1 MATKTKTKTQ
11 PATTLQQLNPADI
24 APHPK
29 NPRHSLGDLKE
40 LTASIAEQGVLEP
53 IVVEPFPDVV
63 EQSPGVKIK
72 VEDSHRWLLI
82 HGHRRLAAAQAAGL
96 DAVPAIVH
104 PVSTLEDQVSRM
116 LVENLQRAGLTAV
129 EEGDAYQEL
138 LDLGWDTA
146 MISQRVSRPKRKV
159 ADLVKVAGLPE
170 SARERISEGQLT
182 LEDASRMA
190 KFAKDA
196 DAVEE
201 LQEQA
206 GVSKW
211 AFEEALARIEKR
223 KQQERETAK
232 WKKDLRAK
240 GVKILTTQEVE
251 ALEDYADLE
260 DLPAEALGEA
270 GDLDPTIDDY
280 EKEWDR
286 LALEAHASC
295 PGAFGWAESGSWG
308 MSWRLC
314 CSQPALHDR
323 GETAPARPRILATEA
338 ERAALDERR
347 AQHEQ
352 AERDR
357 AELLLK
363 LAAAG
368 VARRHYLGDVLNAPE
383 ADEVAK
389 AIVLD
394 SLAPFLARKTEW
406 SIKQQRIL
414 AEVVF
419 PNATQ
424 DSLDKP
430 GLADRLRKS
439 FEGMTV
445 AQLVLAYQVSE
456 RVQHEEGLSTRT
468 QPWTAKESYQ
478 VGTKWRHE
486 LTTTWGYRWSEF
498 EQQLIDGAHAGGA

>member
-11 PATTLQQLNPADI
+11 AGATLQQLNPADV

-53 IVVEPFPDVV
+53 VVVEPFPDD
-63 EQSPGVKIK
+63 
-72 VEDSHRWLLI
+72 VEDGAREWLLI

-96 DAVPAIVH
+96 DTVPAIVH

-146 MISQRVSRPKRKV
+146 TISQRVSRPKRKV
-159 ADLVKVAGLPE
+159 TDLVKVAGLPE

-182 LEDASRMA
+182 LEDAQRMA
-190 KFAKDA
+190 KFANDPAAIDK
-196 DAVEE
+196 
-201 LQEQA
+201 LQEAA

-211 AFEEALARIEKR
+211 QFDSALAEIELR
-223 KQQERETAK
+223 KKNDRKIAQA
-232 WKKDLRAK
+232 KKDLRAL
-240 GVKILTTQEVE
+240 GITILTEQQIDDIEE
-251 ALEDYADLE
+251 GAWLDLD
-260 DLPAEALGEA
+260 DLPSSALPTASALGDRYDRDVDKEA
-270 GDLDPTIDDY
+270 WDKAALDD
-280 EKEWDR
+280 
-286 LALEAHASC
+286 HASC
-295 PGAFGWAESGSWG
+295 PGAFAWISEWHGGFHVHHGCRQLDLHPQGDVPEGAAGASAE
-308 MSWRLC
+308 
-314 CSQPALHDR
+314 DR
-323 GETAPARPRILATEA
+323 EAAKTAAD
-338 ERAALDERR
+338 AAR

-352 AERDR
+352 DERDR
-357 AELLLK
+357 AELRLK

-368 VARRHYLGDVLNAPE
+368 VARRHFLGDVLNAPE
-383 ADEVAK
+383 AEDVAR

-394 SLAPFLARKTEW
+394 SLAPFLAGKTEW

-430 GLADRLRKS
+430 GLADRLRKA
-439 FEGMTV
+439 FAGMTV
-445 AQLVLAYQVSE
+445 TQLVLTYQVSE

-468 QPWTAKESYQ
+468 QPWTATESYQ
-478 VGTKWRHE
+478 VGTKWRQE
-486 LTTTWGYRWSEF
+486 LTKTWGYQWSEL
-498 EQQLIDGAHAGGA
+498 EQELIDGAHAGGA

>member
-11 PATTLQQLNPADI
+11 TAATLQQLNPADV

-53 IVVEPFPDVV
+53 VVVEPFPDDVDDGAR
-63 EQSPGVKIK
+63 Q
-72 VEDSHRWLLI
+72 WLLI

-96 DAVPAIVH
+96 DTVPAIVH

-146 MISQRVSRPKRKV
+146 TISQRVSRPKRKV
-159 ADLVKVAGLPE
+159 TDLVKVAGLPE

-196 DAVEE
+196 GAVEE
-201 LQEQA
+201 LQESA

-211 AFEEALARIEKR
+211 AFEQTLARIEKR
-223 KQQERETAK
+223 KQQEREIAK
-232 WKKDLRAK
+232 WKKDVRAK
-240 GVKILTTQEVE
+240 GVKVLSGEE
-251 ALEDYADLE
+251 LDELEEYSDLE
-260 DLPAEALGEA
+260 DLPASAIGA
-270 GDLDPTIDDY
+270 AADLDPDTDDF
-280 EKEWDR
+280 EAEWER
-286 LALEAHASC
+286 LALIGHASC
-295 PGAFGWAESGSWG
+295 PGAFAWVESGSWG
-308 MSWRLC
+308 VIRHLC
-314 CSQPALHDR
+314 CSQPSLHDR
-323 GETAPARPRILATEA
+323 RETAPASATNSATEA
-338 ERAALDERR
+338 ERAALEERR

-357 AELLLK
+357 AELRLK

-368 VARRHYLGDVLNAPE
+368 VARRHFLGDVLNAPE
-383 ADEVAK
+383 AEDVAK
-389 AIVLD
+389 AIALD

-430 GLADRLRKS
+430 GLADRLRKA
-439 FEGMTV
+439 FAGMTV
-445 AQLVLAYQVSE
+445 TQLVLAYQVSE

-468 QPWTAKESYQ
+468 QPWTATESYQ

-486 LTTTWGYRWSEF
+486 LTKTWGYRWSEF
-498 EQQLIDGAHAGGA
+498 EQELIDGAHAGSA